1 MDSWSIGL
9 SGLKAARTG
18 LDIVGN
24 NVANAATEGYHRQ
37 RVDFTPAYSMQI
49 GTLILGG
56 GVEFGNVKR
65 ELDIL
70 LEQEIIRQ
78 ESALG
83 EVSHQLAAMRSI
95 ENAFNELT
103 TESGGL
109 SFAIGNFFSAL
120 NDLTA
125 HTHEATYQQ
134 QAVSAAESMTS
145 QFRTLAEFL
154 TRLDD
159 QLMLDTQNV
168 VEEINV
174 LTLKIAELNDK
185 IQNLEVTGG
194 QANNLRDQRDKYV
207 TELSGLVDIE
217 TIERDYGVVDVTVGG
232 IAVVSTTFSM
242 NLEVG
247 INDDGKLA
255 LSTEG
260 STNYVATA
268 ESGRLGALFSIK
280 NTTLPAIKDSLD
292 QLAQTIIQQ
301 MNEYHVQGI
310 SASGSFT
317 ELTGWRMSSENLSE
331 FIQPVTDGT
340 LYIRVTDTDTGTIE
354 RYTINIDAANDTL
367 TSIAADITDNV
378 TGLNAYVANSTLHIE
393 QSATNYVF
401 DFLPGV
407 LPEPTENNLTG
418 GSIPEVAIS
427 GIYTG
432 SENQTYTC
440 TVLGDGEVGN
450 DDDLRIE
457 IKNGDGE
464 VVKTVNVGTGYAAG
478 TLFDAGDGIV
488 ISLGQGTLN
497 DTETFTI
504 QALASSDTSGVLAAT
519 GINAFFYGTSA
530 DDISVCRRIS
540 DDSALI
546 ATALGSDTTHNTN
559 IERMANLRNQTLS
572 DLGGLTIMNYYQGLV
587 ADVGLDISL
596 AQSRQD
602 NVEVMLQDL
611 LNRQATVSGVDINDE
626 AAKML
631 MFQQMFGAMAKYLSM
646 VQVLTSTMLEM
657 F

>member
-1 MDSWSIGL
+1 MDSWSVGL

-18 LDIVGN
+18 LDIIGN

-37 RVDFTPAYSMQI
+37 RGDFTPAYAMQI

-56 GVEFGNVKR
+56 GVEVGEVKR

-78 ESALG
+78 ESALS
-83 EVSHQLAAMRSI
+83 EFSNELAAMRGI
-95 ENAFNELT
+95 ENAFNELA

-109 SFAIGNFFSAL
+109 SFAINNFFSAL

-125 HTHEATYQQ
+125 NTHQASCQQ
-134 QAVSAAESMTS
+134 EAVSTAESMAG

-154 TRLDD
+154 NRLDD
-159 QLMLDTQNV
+159 QLMLDTQDV
-168 VEEINV
+168 VEQINV
-174 LTLKIAELNDK
+174 LRLKIAELNDK
-185 IQNLEVTGG
+185 IQNIEITGG
-194 QANNLRDQRDKYV
+194 QANNLRDQRDRYI
-207 TELSGLVDIE
+207 TELSRLVDIE
-217 TIERDYGVVDVTVGG
+217 TTERNYGVVDVTVSG

-242 NLEVG
+242 SLDVG

-255 LSTEG
+255 LSAGG
-260 STNYVATA
+260 STNYVGTA

-280 NTTLPAIKDSLD
+280 NTTLPGIKDSLD
-292 QLAQTIIQQ
+292 QLARTIIQQ

-310 SASGSFT
+310 SSSGSFT

-331 FIQPVTDGT
+331 FTQPVTDGT
-340 LYIRVTDTDTGTIE
+340 LYIRVTDTDTGAIE
-354 RYTINIDAANDTL
+354 RYEIDIDATNDTL
-367 TSIAADITDNV
+367 TSIATDITNTV
-378 TGLNAYVANSTLHIE
+378 TGLKASVADSKLHIQ

-407 LPEPTENNLTG
+407 LPDPTSSNLPVDV
-418 GSIPEVAIS
+418 SIR
-427 GIYTG
+427 GIYEGT
-432 SENQTYTC
+432 ENQTYTC
-440 TVLGDGEVGN
+440 EVLGDGVVGN
-450 DDDLRIE
+450 DDNLWIKIE
-457 IKNGDGE
+457 NGDGE
-464 VVKTVNVGTGYAAG
+464 EVKKVNVGTGYAAG
-478 TLFDAGDGIV
+478 EFFVAGDKIEIAIGP
-488 ISLGQGTLN
+488 GTL
-497 DTETFTI
+497 TAGQQFTI

-530 DDISVCRRIS
+530 DNMSVRQRIS
-540 DDSALI
+540 DNAVLI
-546 ATALGSDTTHNTN
+546 ATAIGSDTTDNTN
-559 IERMANLRNQTLS
+559 IERMADLRNDGIS
-572 DLGGLTIMNYYQGLV
+572 DLGGLTIMNYYQRLV
-587 ADVGLDISL
+587 ADLGLDISL

-602 NVEVMLQDL
+602 NVEVMLHDL
-611 LNRQATVSGVDINDE
+611 LGRQAAVSGVDINDE

-646 VQVLTSTMLEM
+646 VQVLTSTMFEI

>member
-9 SGLKAARTG
+9 SGLKAAKTG

-56 GVEFGNVKR
+56 GVEFGNIRR
-65 ELDIL
+65 ELDVL
-70 LEQEIIRQ
+70 LEKEIIRQ
-78 ESALG
+78 ESAMS
-83 EVSHQLAAMRSI
+83 EFSNELAVMRGI

-103 TESGGL
+103 TKSGGL
-109 SFAIGNFFSAL
+109 SFAIDNFFSAL
-120 NDLTA
+120 NELTA
-125 HTHEATYQQ
+125 NTHQASDQQ
-134 QAVSAAESMTS
+134 QAVSTAESLAG

-154 TRLDD
+154 TRLDN
-159 QLMLDTQNV
+159 QLMLDTQDV
-168 VEEINV
+168 VEQINV
-174 LTLKIAELNDK
+174 LTLKTAELNDK
-185 IQNLEVTGG
+185 IQNIEVAGG
-194 QANNLRDQRDKYV
+194 QANNLRDQRDQYI
-207 TELSGLVDIE
+207 TELSRLVDIE
-217 TIERDYGVVDVTVGG
+217 TIERNYGVVDVTVGG

-242 NLEVG
+242 SLDVG

-255 LSTEG
+255 LSSGG

-292 QLAQTIIQQ
+292 QLARAIIQQ

-310 SASGSFT
+310 SSSGSFT

-331 FIQPVTDGT
+331 FTQPVTDGT
-340 LYIRVTDTDTGTIE
+340 LYIRVTDTDAETVT
-354 RYTINIDAANDTL
+354 RYAVTIDADNDTL
-367 TSIAADITDNV
+367 TSIATDITNNV

-401 DFLPGV
+401 DFLAGV
-407 LPEPTENNLTG
+407 LADPTSSNLPVDV
-418 GSIPEVAIS
+418 SIS
-427 GIYTG
+427 GIYEGT
-432 SENQTYTC
+432 ENQTYTC
-440 TVLGDGEVGN
+440 TVLGSGVVGN
-450 DDDLRIE
+450 DDYLRIE
-457 IKNGDGE
+457 IRNGDDE
-464 VVKTVNVGTGYAAG
+464 VVETVNVGTGYAAG
-478 TLFDAGDGIV
+478 EFFVTGDKIE
-488 ISLGQGTLN
+488 IAIGQGTL
-497 DTETFTI
+497 TAGQQFTI
-504 QALASSDTSGVLAAT
+504 EALASSDTSGVLAAT

-530 DDISVCRRIS
+530 DNMSVCRRIS
-540 DDSALI
+540 DNAALI
-546 ATALGSDTTHNTN
+546 ATAISSDTTDSRN
-559 IERMANLRNQTLS
+559 IKRMANLRDETLS
-572 DLGGLTIMNYYQGLV
+572 DLSGLTIMNYYQRLV
-587 ADVGLDISL
+587 ADLGLDISL

-602 NVEVMLQDL
+602 NVEVMLHDL
-611 LNRQATVSGVDINDE
+611 LGRQAAVSGVDINDE

-646 VQVLTSTMLEM
+646 VQVLTSTMFEM